1 MQLLTPDCLF
11 QFYLQENNRSNNYYF
26 YTNKKNNVSEKYTK
40 RKLTGSSITTVVS
53 LSLVLFMLGLLAI
66 IVLNTQQLSNNV
78 KENIAIQ
85 IILKDNSKEVSIQ
98 RLSKTLDAAEYVKS
112 TEFITKEAAAERL
125 QQDLGEDF
133 IDFLGYNPLLSSINI
148 HLKAEYANMDSLT
161 WIEKELT
168 GNRLVKEVIYQKSL
182 VSMVN
187 ENLKKISIVILI
199 FSGLLMLIALAL
211 INNTIRLSIYSKRF
225 IIKTMQL
232 VGATQS
238 FIRRPF
244 VIQGIKHGIYGA
256 IIAISML
263 IGVLSFAQKQ
273 LPELAELQDE
283 KMLTTL
289 FGLVIVIGIFI
300 AWISTSLAVRKY
312 LRLKADD
319 LHY

>member
-1 MQLLTPDCLF
+1 MSD
-11 QFYLQENNRSNNYYF
+11 
-26 YTNKKNNVSEKYTK
+26 KYSK
-40 RKLTGSSITTVVS
+40 RRLTGSSITTVVS

-66 IVLNTQQLSNNV
+66 IVLNTRKLSDNM
-78 KENIAIQ
+78 KENIVVQ
-85 IILKDNSKEVSIQ
+85 IILKDNAKEVGIQ

-112 TEFITKEAAAERL
+112 TEFITKEAAAEKL
-125 QQDLGEDF
+125 KKDLGEEF
-133 IDFLGYNPLLSSINI
+133 IDFIGYNPLLPSINV
-148 HLKAEYANMDSLT
+148 HLNAEFANNDSLA
-161 WIEKELT
+161 WIEKELLN
-168 GNRLVKEVIYQKSL
+168 NRLVKEVNYQKSL
-182 VSMVN
+182 VTNIN
-187 ENLKKISIVILI
+187 ENLKKISLVILI

-244 VIQGIKHGIYGA
+244 VLQGVKHGIFGA
-256 IIAISML
+256 IIAILML

-283 KMLTTL
+283 KMLATL
-289 FGLVIVIGIFI
+289 FGVVILIGIFI
-300 AWISTSLAVRKY
+300 AWISTALAVRKY

>member
-1 MQLLTPDCLF
+1 MSD
-11 QFYLQENNRSNNYYF
+11 
-26 YTNKKNNVSEKYTK
+26 KYSK
-40 RKLTGSSITTVVS
+40 RRLTGSSITTVVS

-66 IVLNTQQLSNNV
+66 IVLNTRKLSDNM
-78 KENIAIQ
+78 KENIVVQ
-85 IILKDNSKEVSIQ
+85 IILKDNAKEVGIQ
-98 RLSKTLDAAEYVKS
+98 RLSKGLDAAVYVKS
-112 TEFITKEAAAERL
+112 TEFITKEAAAEKL
-125 QQDLGEDF
+125 QKDLGEEFVDF
-133 IDFLGYNPLLSSINI
+133 IGYNPLLPSINV
-148 HLKAEYANMDSLT
+148 HLNAEYANNDSLA
-161 WIEKELT
+161 WIEKELLN
-168 GNRLVKEVIYQKSL
+168 NRLVKEVNYQKSL
-182 VSMVN
+182 VTNIN
-187 ENLKKISIVILI
+187 ENLKKISLVILI

-244 VIQGIKHGIYGA
+244 VLQGIKHGIFGA
-256 IIAISML
+256 IIAILML

-283 KMLTTL
+283 KMLATL

-300 AWISTSLAVRKY
+300 AWVSTALAVRKY